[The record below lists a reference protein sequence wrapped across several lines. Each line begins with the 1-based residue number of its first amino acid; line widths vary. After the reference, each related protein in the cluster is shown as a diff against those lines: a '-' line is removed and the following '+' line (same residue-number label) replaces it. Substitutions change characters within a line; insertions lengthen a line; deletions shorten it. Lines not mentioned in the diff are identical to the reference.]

1 MNRRALISAVGT
13 AIFAGCISTGNQ
25 GTKNQGTKGNKLIVN
40 TEPVTPG
47 QTGTIIIRTTK
58 TEYVSTGGELV
69 DTPISIDYDNATFS
83 SQPNV
88 TQESYPPNWRWFSA
102 RNLTEEVNLDGLH
115 QCIPFLLGCSWIYS
129 WGTPAGN
136 QRANFLSFYQRPQFL
151 SEKVFTYS

>member
-25 GTKNQGTKGNKLIVN
+25 GTKNQGTKDDKLIVN
-40 TEPVTPG
+40 TEPVAPG

-102 RNLTEEVNLDGLH
+102 RNLTVK
-115 QCIPFLLGCSWIYS
+115 IPYHV
-129 WGTPAGN
+129 PANIQPSNYTGSISVRRN
-136 QRANFLSFYQRPQFL
+136 YDAGSGVT
-151 SEKVFTYS
+151 KKFTITVTNNTT